1 MEMFKKQTKDQVDIV
16 GEKWIV
22 DFRSGA
28 DEIKSSN
35 PAKQKPQQVAG
46 HSWVRH
52 SWKFNQLS

>member
-46 HSWVRH
+46 HS
-52 SWKFNQLS
+52 